1 VPFLFH
7 VFPRSGALSLSRL
20 IHFYLQ
26 KLSPI
31 YPNCKKNKSR
41 KEYLTSSI
49 RERAWKIPSFA
60 VRDPAAS
67 MTIEASLC
75 LTVFLIFMV
84 SLCQLFLVMQ
94 LQLRVQRA
102 LEQVGNEAAQYT
114 YLSNQV
120 SWWDSE
126 SQLLSE
132 IQDYFLA
139 EISEE
144 ALRIR
149 FLDVMGQD
157 IWESAL
163 LPEGTDGV
171 SLEESRLLQ
180 EHHRLNLVVTY
191 KIRLPVTLLGV
202 DEIALRQQCYRYAL
216 LGDKAPSRRVEKTDT
231 MVYVTKHGEVY
242 HTTLLCTYLNL
253 SVRSVSMSQVGDLR
267 NDQGACYYACE
278 LCEPT
283 GRETAVYLTS
293 WGDRYHKERGCSG
306 IQRYI
311 TSIPLEEASHLREC
325 SRCGKGEE

>member
-1 VPFLFH
+1 
-7 VFPRSGALSLSRL
+7 
-20 IHFYLQ
+20 
-26 KLSPI
+26 
-31 YPNCKKNKSR
+31 
-41 KEYLTSSI
+41 
-49 RERAWKIPSFA
+49 
-60 VRDPAAS
+60 

-84 SLCQLFLVMQ
+84 SLCQLFVVMQ

-132 IQDYFLA
+132 IQDFFLA

-149 FLDVMGQD
+149 FLDVLGSD
-157 IWESAL
+157 VWESSL
-163 LPEGTDGV
+163 LPDGAAGV
-171 SLEESRLLQ
+171 SFEESQLLR
-180 EHHRLNLVVTY
+180 EHHRLYLVVTY
-191 KIRLPVTLLGV
+191 RIRLPVSLLGI
-202 DEIALRQQCYRYAL
+202 DEITLRQQCYRYAL
-216 LGDKAPSRRVEKTDT
+216 LGDRAPSHRAETPET

-253 SVRSVSMSQVGDLR
+253 SVRSVSMSQVGNLR

-283 GRETAVYLTS
+283 GREEAVYLTS

-311 TSIPLEEASHLREC
+311 TSIPLEEASHLRAC
-325 SRCGKGEE
+325 SRCGKEDE